1 MENCQKLESEM
12 SNLTPFGLF
21 LYLEYFPNLE
31 FDPVHRMSLPLK
43 FKEGTKNPFLGL
55 FPEQRTPPTHPKVYN
70 FDGKLTGFPPKK
82 NHEKII
88 CLK

>member
-1 MENCQKLESEM
+1 MENSQKVESEM
-12 SNLTPFGLF
+12 SNLTPFRLF

-55 FPEQRTPPTHPKVYN
+55 FPEQRTPPTHPYIFGLGN
-70 FDGKLTGFPPKK
+70 LLGFLK
-82 NHEKII
+82 NMNK
-88 CLK
+88 

>member
-55 FPEQRTPPTHPKVYN
+55 FPEQRTPPTHPPEGLQLRWKIN
-70 FDGKLTGFPPKK
+70 RFPPQKK
-82 NHEKII
+82 S
-88 CLK
+88 

>member
-55 FPEQRTPPTHPKVYN
+55 FPEQRTPPTHLAEGLGLRWKIN
-70 FDGKLTGFPPKK
+70 RFPPQKK
-82 NHEKII
+82 S
-88 CLK
+88 